1 MGVNPKMPNSIA
13 RARQLRK
20 QPTDAE
26 QALWNLLRGRQ
37 LSGYKFRR
45 QAPIGKYIVDFLC
58 YRPGLV
64 IELDGG
70 QHQQQ
75 VNYDNRRTRWLESQG
90 YPVIRFWSN
99 QALAEPDALLEAILM
114 ALKKLEGGDSFLT

>member
-1 MGVNPKMPNSIA
+1 MGVNPQMPNSIA

-58 YRPGLV
+58 HRPRLV

-75 VNYDNRRTRWLESQG
+75 VNYDNQRTRWLESQG

-99 QALAEPDALLEAILM
+99 QALAEPDALLDAILNR
-114 ALKKLEGGDSFLT
+114 AEKT

>member
-26 QALWNLLRGRQ
+26 QALWNVLRGRQ

-70 QHQQQ
+70 QHLEQ
-75 VNYDNRRTRWLESQG
+75 VNYDNQRTRWLKSQG

-114 ALKKLEGGDSFLT
+114 ALKKLEGGDSFPT